1 MNLTGWVIVLPIQIY
16 YVLKISLLNTTT
28 KHTEA
33 QMINI
38 IATIVFI
45 LIIAFFAW
53 LIICSYIYRDK
64 SNDDL
69 TGHQSDRQK
78 ENNDYNNDY
87 YP

>member
-1 MNLTGWVIVLPIQIY
+1 
-16 YVLKISLLNTTT
+16 
-28 KHTEA
+28 
-33 QMINI
+33 MINI